1 MIESTQPIVFD
12 DNGVTALINKT
23 FESLRV
29 NSSSTQITHV
39 KTNLLKGKT
48 QSINLRVVAVTEC

>member
-12 DNGVTALINKT
+12 DNGVTALNNKT
-23 FESLRV
+23 FESVRV
-29 NSSSTQITHV
+29 NSSFTQITHI
-39 KTNLLKGKT
+39 KTNLLKSKT